1 MVGKAPVAG
10 MTKTR
15 LVPPLTAV
23 QAAALSRGF
32 LLDAI
37 SLGLSLEWERV
48 TLIHPGGSRE
58 ALRELVPANVQLVEQ
73 QGEGLGAA
81 LAFAFEHHFAEGF
94 NSAVLLL
101 GTVRSRVWRMPRS
114 GSLTLPTVA

>member
-1 MVGKAPVAG
+1 MRRQPYVVIVSHDSCVSALASARATLAGVRRGLIVVGKAPVAG

-58 ALRELVPANVQLVEQ
+58 SLRELVPANVQLVEQ
-73 QGEGLGAA
+73 QGEGL
-81 LAFAFEHHFAEGF
+81 
-94 NSAVLLL
+94 
-101 GTVRSRVWRMPRS
+101 
-114 GSLTLPTVA
+114 